1 MILNNSNN
9 KIYDKDKEDSKEIIL
24 ESNSSSIDTI
34 LDDED
39 TVCHYSGLL
48 STEYYK

>member
-1 MILNNSNN
+1 MNLTNKNN
-9 KIYDKDKEDSKEIIL
+9 KIIDDDKEDSKETIL
-24 ESNSSSIDTI
+24 ESNTSSIDTI

>member
-9 KIYDKDKEDSKEIIL
+9 KIYDKDKEDSKETIL
-24 ESNSSSIDTI
+24 ESITTSIVPI
-34 LDDED
+34 LDNED

>member
-1 MILNNSNN
+1 MILTNKNN
-9 KIYDKDKEDSKEIIL
+9 KIIDEDKEDSKETIL
-24 ESNSSSIDTI
+24 ESNSSSIDII